1 MTQVKSS
8 SGSSYRTRKRW
19 GGGRY
24 IPRRKVCAFCVSK
37 AKVIDYKDSAKLQS
51 YISDRGK
58 IQPRRR
64 TGVCAKHQR
73 SLAAAI
79 KRARYIALL
88 PYVPDHIYK
97 VAGSAR

>member
-1 MTQVKSS
+1 MAERKSS
-8 SGSSYRTRKRW
+8 SGVGYRAKRRW
-19 GGGRY
+19 EGGRY

-37 AKVIDYKDSAKLQS
+37 AKVIDYKDSSKLQL

-73 SLAAAI
+73 VLAAAI

-97 VAGSAR
+97 PASFA